1 MRELLELQQ
10 RTPDGSARIAVD
22 HVITHLDADLRWLD
36 AAAERVAQERRA
48 PGATRGRS

>member
-1 MRELLELQQ
+1 MRELLDLQQ
-10 RTPDGSARIAVD
+10 HTTDTSARIAVD